1 MNGKETS
8 IMELHSLL
16 QTAEQGIKKSDDPS
30 TSAAPVLAIGHSAK
44 KRKTSHSN
52 WKGKALKGK
61 SNHGYKRKIEYEI
74 APTGDPKEAVCF
86 YCNTKGHW
94 KRSCQKYLKDLKD
107 GKVEKSGQ
115 SEFNYESNG
124 PFGIE
129 NGAITK
135 KLWPKQNTTGN
146 AQHRQSKGGMLLV
159 TSQKVDRDVTSQ
171 KNCMANTRSQTGAAR
186 GPPELTASTA
196 DQHDRVD
203 AVESPPRPLILGG
216 GTERV
221 PRVNREDPNPVLT
234 EGTPETRMLDNVMKA
249 VNEAMSKQQESFMKM
264 LEDRDASHR
273 RHEAVGE
280 NAGIGSGDAAVVV
293 VTEETRMTEDKGK
306 AKGKGCSY
314 KNFLGCKPPEFRGCN
329 EPITCLYWLREIE
342 MAFEASECEDS
353 QRVKFASH
361 LLKGEALT
369 WWNLTRTSLTPK
381 VLAVLPWS
389 EFKKKMLEKYC
400 SERALDK
407 IEDEFRGM
415 EKGDSP
421 VADYAKEFLERLGMV
436 EHLAPDEKSKIKA
449 YVRGLPAEMRS
460 AVRIAR
466 VTTLHE
472 AIEESLRVE
481 DDIAQA
487 RAEHYQAGQKR
498 KREEPSEQPRPTK
511 TTNDERRV
519 EPRRDLWW
527 CHKCRTK
534 HHGPCRREPPSDPIS
549 CSKCGKR
556 GHMARDCSIRG
567 LVCFECR
574 EPGHFMRDCPKLVR
588 GHTGASSEPSARKD
602 NQSRALSRAF
612 QITVDKDAERTDVVA
627 GNLLVTPSMRTSWLF
642 THFDLNLGFGGFG
655 VNPQGCYSRGLKHG
669 ELNLVMGNRKI
680 SPVTRIGKYEL
691 MLKSGVKIDLNNCC
705 YSSEM
710 TRNIISF
717 HALFKDGYRFSFNNE
732 NGDIL
737 AYSNG
742 CFIFKASPCKGI
754 YETVEF
760 IDYNGN
766 LILNVGSSNEIDKSK
781 LWHSRLGHINKKRIA
796 QHQKDGV
803 LESFD
808 LKSDDVCESCLLG
821 KTTKS
826 PFTDTFEV
834 FKRYQNEVENQLG
847 RKIKVIRSDR
857 GGEYLSIEFFD
868 HLRSCGIVS
877 QLTPPRTPQLNGVA
891 ERRNRTLLDMV
902 RSMMSR
908 ATLPISFWGFALETA
923 AHILNL
929 VPTKKTR
936 NSRQARRGKF
946 LDREMISKEDS
957 GSKID
962 LEEIQESTDEEPI
975 VNIDT
980 QQEVG
985 TPVEP
990 NDISLPLRRTS
1001 RVSKPSQDP
1010 QFYYGFHIEED
1021 KISDNT
1027 LIDLNEPANYKEAMA
1042 IPEAAKWKE
1051 AMNSDIQSICDNLVW
1066 TLVDIIPGQRTVG
1079 CKWIFKKKT
1088 NMDGKVH
1095 TYKARLVAKG
1105 YTQTQGIDYDE
1116 TFSPMDV
1123 KTAFLNGKL
1132 TEDVYMAQ
1140 PEGFENAKHPKRVC
1154 KLEKAIYGLK
1164 QASRSWNLCFHEK
1177 VKEFGFSRSE
1187 DESCVYIK
1195 VSGSVVVFLVLYV
1208 DDILLIGNDVPTL
1221 QSVKEWL
1228 GKCFA
1233 MKDLGDAS
1241 YILGIRIYRN
1251 RSKRLL
1257 GLSQDTYLDKILK
1270 IFKMENSKKGNLPLH
1285 HGIKISKDL
1294 CPKSDA
1300 ELEKMSRVPYASAIG
1315 SIMYAMTCTRPDVS
1329 FALSMVSRHQQNP
1342 GEGHWT
1348 AVKNILKYLRNT
1360 KDMFLVYGGEKEL
1373 KVTGYCDT
1381 SWQNPDMMNMLGS
1394 LD

>member
-1 MNGKETS
+1 MASSMSPKLQKTFENTWAYEMNQQLKEMFQAKASKERLDVVKSVMTCKPKPGASICAFVLEMKGYFDRLESLNMVFDTELSINMILSGLPAVYNQFVLSYQMIGKETS

-30 TSAAPVLAIGHSAK
+30 TSAAPVLAIG
-44 KRKTSHSN
+44 
-52 WKGKALKGK
+52 
-61 SNHGYKRKIEYEI
+61 
-74 APTGDPKEAVCF
+74 DPKEAVCF

-94 KRSCQKYLKDLKD
+94 KRSCQKYLKDLKY

-115 SEFNYESNG
+115 SGMFM
-124 PFGIE
+124 IE
-129 NGAITK
+129 
-135 KLWPKQNTTGN
+135 LHNTTTSNSWILDTGCGN
-146 AQHRQSKGGMLLV
+146 HIC
-159 TSQKVDRDVTSQ
+159 T
-171 KNCMANTRSQTGAAR
+171 
-186 GPPELTASTA
+186 
-196 DQHDRVD
+196 
-203 AVESPPRPLILGG
+203 
-216 GTERV
+216 
-221 PRVNREDPNPVLT
+221 VLQ
-234 EGTPETRMLDNVMKA
+234 G
-249 VNEAMSKQQESFMKM
+249 
-264 LEDRDASHR
+264 
-273 RHEAVGE
+273 
-280 NAGIGSGDAAVVV
+280 
-293 VTEETRMTEDKGK
+293 
-306 AKGKGCSY
+306 
-314 KNFLGCKPPEFRGCN
+314 
-329 EPITCLYWLREIE
+329 
-342 MAFEASECEDS
+342 
-353 QRVKFASH
+353 
-361 LLKGEALT
+361 LKE
-369 WWNLTRTSLTPK
+369 
-381 VLAVLPWS
+381 
-389 EFKKKMLEKYC
+389 
-400 SERALDK
+400 
-407 IEDEFRGM
+407 
-415 EKGDSP
+415 
-421 VADYAKEFLERLGMV
+421 
-436 EHLAPDEKSKIKA
+436 
-449 YVRGLPAEMRS
+449 
-460 AVRIAR
+460 
-466 VTTLHE
+466 
-472 AIEESLRVE
+472 
-481 DDIAQA
+481 
-487 RAEHYQAGQKR
+487 
-498 KREEPSEQPRPTK
+498 
-511 TTNDERRV
+511 
-519 EPRRDLWW
+519 
-527 CHKCRTK
+527 
-534 HHGPCRREPPSDPIS
+534 
-549 CSKCGKR
+549 
-556 GHMARDCSIRG
+556 
-567 LVCFECR
+567 
-574 EPGHFMRDCPKLVR
+574 
-588 GHTGASSEPSARKD
+588 
-602 NQSRALSRAF
+602 
-612 QITVDKDAERTDVVA
+612 
-627 GNLLVTPSMRTSWLF
+627 
-642 THFDLNLGFGGFG
+642 
-655 VNPQGCYSRGLKHG
+655 SRGLKHG

-705 YSSEM
+705 YSLEM

-717 HALFKDGYRFSFNNE
+717 HALFKDGYRFSFNIE

-737 AYSNG
+737 VYSNG
-742 CFIFKASPCKGI
+742 CFIFKVSPCKGI

-766 LILNVGSSNEIDKSK
+766 LILNVASSNEIDKLK
-781 LWHSRLGHINKKRIA
+781 LWHSHLGHINKKRIA
-796 QHQKDGV
+796 QLQKDGV

-821 KTTKS
+821 KMTKS
-826 PFTDTFEV
+826 PFTSACERVEGLLDLVHTDVCGPFRSATKDGKCYYVTFTDDFSRYGYVYLVKHKSDTFEV

-908 ATLPISFWGFALETA
+908 ATLPISFWGYALETA

-929 VPTKKTR
+929 VPTKKVFVRRETQDKLEAR
-936 NSRQARRGKF
+936 SKKCLFIGYPQESFGYLFYKPKDNIVFVARRGKF
-946 LDREMISKEDS
+946 LEREMISKEDS

-990 NDISLPLRRTS
+990 NDISLPLRTTS

-1010 QFYYGFHIEED
+1010 HFYYVFHIEED

-1042 IPEAAKWKE
+1042 SLEAAKWKE
-1051 AMNSDIQSICDNLVW
+1051 AMNSEIQSMCDNLVW

-1079 CKWIFKKKT
+1079 CKWIFKKKID
-1088 NMDGKVH
+1088 MDGKVH

-1208 DDILLIGNDVPTL
+1208 DDILLMGNDVPTL

-1241 YILGIRIYRN
+1241 YILGIRIYRD

-1270 IFKMENSKKGNLPLH
+1270 RFKMENSKKGNLPLH

-1342 GEGHWT
+1342 VEGHWT

-1360 KDMFLVYGGEKEL
+1360 KDRFLVYGGEKEL
-1373 KVTGYCDT
+1373 NVTGYCDT
-1381 SWQNPDMMNMLGS
+1381 SWQNPDMMNMLVYLFLSPNEKAISMGPS
-1394 LD
+1394 MIICLYVDNMSIFGTDQDQLDTTKEFLSSKFDMKDMGEADVILGIKIIRGEHGITISQSHYIEKMLNTFNMKNCSPIGTPMDPTIKLVPNKGVTVNQLEYSVGFSVQDHNYIGKDYRQE